1 MIIFACMKRKSF
13 SLLLSVAVLLTGQ
26 SMVSVGMMAQEPD
39 PNFFIFLG
47 IGQSNM
53 QGKAPIESKDKNST
67 SDFTDADWAR
77 YKKMIIVNSN
87 SSLIG
92 TWATA
97 KPPIVRPDTQ
107 LGVTDY
113 FGRYL
118 VKGLDERYKIGVVVV
133 AVDGCSVRA
142 FSKDRSVCSSY
153 LTEAAN
159 SNATWVT
166 GAAEQYGNYPY
177 GKLVEMAKK
186 AQQSGVIKGIIYHQ
200 GETDVTS
207 VGDSQ
212 GRAWLEKVYE
222 LYTNLLADL
231 NLSMDSVPFIAGEP
245 VQSSQGG
252 ACGSAA
258 TWVDKIPAYF
268 KQQSGKDIA
277 YVASSVGCTK
287 ISSDVYHFSSEGY
300 RTLGKRYGEIM
311 LPLLLAQGAVANAV
325 VPIEKNKEDVIYDLL
340 GRKLDAPQ
348 KGINI
353 INGKKVVIK

>member
-1 MIIFACMKRKSF
+1 MIIFACMKRKCF
-13 SLLLSVAVLLTGQ
+13 KLLLSVAVLLTGQ

-53 QGKAPIESKDKNST
+53 QGKAPIEAEDT
-67 SDFTDADWAR
+67 RSDANFTDADWAR

-133 AVDGCSVRA
+133 AVDGCQIEA
-142 FSKDRSVCSSY
+142 FSKNKSV
-153 LTEAAN
+153 A
-159 SNATWVT
+159 SNYINASGTGSWVKNA
-166 GAAEQYGNYPY
+166 AAEYDNYPY
-177 GKLVEMAKK
+177 GKLVEMARK
-186 AQQSGVIKGIIYHQ
+186 AQQSGVIKGIIFHQ
-200 GETDVTS
+200 GESGANDNTWLRDVY
-207 VGDSQ
+207 
-212 GRAWLEKVYE
+212 A
-222 LYTNLLADL
+222 LYTNLLEDL
-231 NLSMDSVPFIAGEP
+231 NLSNDSVPFIAGEP
-245 VQSSQGG
+245 LRYYN
-252 ACGSAA
+252 GS
-258 TWVDKIPAYF
+258 PAPASGTRQYIDMLPNYF

-277 YVASSVGCTK
+277 YVASSEGL
-287 ISSDVYHFSSEGY
+287 SYYDQYHFSSEGY

-325 VPIEKNKEDVIYDLL
+325 VPIEKSKEDVIYDLL